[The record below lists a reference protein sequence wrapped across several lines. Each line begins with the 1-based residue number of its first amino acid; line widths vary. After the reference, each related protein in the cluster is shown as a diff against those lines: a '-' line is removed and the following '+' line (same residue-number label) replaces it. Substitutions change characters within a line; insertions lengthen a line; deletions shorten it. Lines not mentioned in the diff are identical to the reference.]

1 MVSQGRVWFLEGR
14 GLVSQGRV
22 WFLEG
27 RGWSRKVGFRV
38 KRSGKL
44 MVLGLR
50 GLTRWDLGLKGLSRL
65 GFRVKR
71 SGKVGF

>member
-1 MVSQGRVWFLEGR
+1 MVSQGRVWFLEGRGLVSQGRVWFLEGR

-38 KRSGKL
+38 KGSGKL
-44 MVLGLR
+44 IASL
-50 GLTRWDLGLKGLSRL
+50 
-65 GFRVKR
+65 
-71 SGKVGF
+71 

>member
-1 MVSQGRVWFLEGR
+1 MQGRVWFLEGRGLVSQGRVWFLEGR

-44 MVLGLR
+44 
-50 GLTRWDLGLKGLSRL
+50 
-65 GFRVKR
+65 RV
-71 SGKVGF
+71 

>member
-1 MVSQGRVWFLEGR
+1 MVSQGRVWFLEGRGLVSQGRVWFLEGR

-50 GLTRWDLGLKGLSRL
+50 GLARI
-65 GFRVKR
+65 GF
-71 SGKVGF
+71 